1 MTRHGGRSA
10 FGRTTIALAVTLMF
24 VAAACGDDSDSS
36 AATTAGG
43 GAATTAAGAATT
55 AAAETT
61 TTVELTGPPI
71 KLMVMFEGTG
81 AVATPE
87 VTEGAKAAADAINA
101 AGGIGGSPIELVECD
116 LKNDPNAATA
126 CGNQAVSEG
135 VVAVVGPVSANAGQ
149 YFPIL
154 EKAQIPVVGNVPAA
168 AADFTSV
175 DSFPLYG
182 GIVSASAGL
191 ALELTTLAGSKA
203 VSLARIDLAAA
214 SAIGIFANQALAP
227 MGLKVI
233 NDVSIP
239 VGAPDMSTYVAS
251 VLQGGTDG
259 VLVGLSGQD
268 ATNFIIALKQS
279 NPTVPISATT
289 TDFAGVVKALGDAAN
304 GIYVTAFFNNAT
316 TDPTGFG
323 KYQAAM
329 EAAGFKDLTGFRSNA
344 YSAVQVVAEVLTDLP
359 EKTAAA
365 LYAKL
370 PTVTGLK
377 VDLLPPLQFTTPA
390 GAIPRVFNVCGYF
403 QQLDNGDFKTL
414 SDGFIDMFTGKPC

>member
-1 MTRHGGRSA
+1 M
-10 FGRTTIALAVTLMF
+10 
-24 VAAACGDDSDSS
+24 
-36 AATTAGG
+36 
-43 GAATTAAGAATT
+43 
-55 AAAETT
+55 
-61 TTVELTGPPI
+61 
-71 KLMVMFEGTG
+71 
-81 AVATPE
+81 
-87 VTEGAKAAADAINA
+87 
-101 AGGIGGSPIELVECD
+101 
-116 LKNDPNAATA
+116 
-126 CGNQAVSEG
+126 
-135 VVAVVGPVSANAGQ
+135 SANAGE

-191 ALELTTLAGSKA
+191 AARARVASGLEGGEPRPHRPRRGISH
-203 VSLARIDLAAA
+203 RDLRQP
-214 SAIGIFANQALAP
+214 GPRAL
-227 MGLKVI
+227 GLKVI

-329 EAAGFKDLTGFRSNA
+329 EAAGFKDLTGFRSN
-344 YSAVQVVAEVLTDLP
+344 VVLRRTGRRRGAEPLP
-359 EKTAAA
+359 DKTAAA
-365 LYAKL
+365 LYAQL

-390 GAIPRVFNVCGYF
+390 GAIPRVFNVCGYY
-403 QQLDNGDFKTL
+403 QQLE
-414 SDGFIDMFTGKPC
+414 

>member
-1 MTRHGGRSA
+1 MA
-10 FGRTTIALAVTLMF
+10 
-24 VAAACGDDSDSS
+24 
-36 AATTAGG
+36 
-43 GAATTAAGAATT
+43 
-55 AAAETT
+55 
-61 TTVELTGPPI
+61 
-71 KLMVMFEGTG
+71 MFEGTG

-87 VTEGAKAAADAINA
+87 VSEGAKAAADSINA
-101 AGGIGGSPIELVECD
+101 AGGIDGSPIVLETCD

-126 CGNQAVSEG
+126 CGNQAVSDG
-135 VVAVVGPVSANAGQ
+135 VVAVVGPVGANAGQ

-168 AADFTSV
+168 AADFTSAGFV
-175 DSFPLYG
+175 PADG
-182 GIVSASAGL
+182 GIVSRVGRPRPRARDPRRLEGGEPRPHRRRRGIRHRDLRKPGPRPLGL
-191 ALELTTLAGSKA
+191 E
-203 VSLARIDLAAA
+203 
-214 SAIGIFANQALAP
+214 
-227 MGLKVI
+227 VI

-279 NPTVPISATT
+279 NPTIPISAVT
-289 TDFAGVVKALGDAAN
+289 TDFSGVVKALGDSAN
-304 GIYVTAFFNNAT
+304 GIYVTATFNNAT

-329 EAAGFKDLTGFRSNA
+329 EAAGFKDLTGFRSNS
-344 YSAVQVVAEVLTDLP
+344 YSAVQVVAEVLTGLP
-359 EKTAAA
+359 DKTAAA

-390 GAIPRVFNVCGYF
+390 GAIPRMFNVCG
-403 QQLDNGDFKTL
+403 LL
-414 SDGFIDMFTGKPC
+414 PAA

>member
-1 MTRHGGRSA
+1 MTRHGGRV
-10 FGRTTIALAVTLMF
+10 ALALALTLTF
-24 VAAACGDDSDSS
+24 VAAACGDDSGSS
-36 AATTAGG
+36 ANTTSGG
-43 GAATTAAGAATT
+43 GAATTGAAAATT
-55 AAAETT
+55 AAPETT

-87 VTEGAKAAADAINA
+87 VVEGATAAADAINA
-101 AGGIGGSPIELVECD
+101 AGGVDGSPIVLENCD

-126 CGNQAVSEG
+126 CGNQAVSDG

-191 ALELTTLAGSKA
+191 ALELATLAGAKA
-203 VSLARIDLAAA
+203 VSLGRIDLAAA

-227 MGLKVI
+227 LGLKVI

-279 NPTVPISATT
+279 NPTIPISATT
-289 TDFAGVVKALGDAAN
+289 TDFTGVVTALGDAAN
-304 GIYVTAFFNNAT
+304 GIYVTGFFNNAT
-316 TDPTGFG
+316 TDPDGFA

-329 EAAGFKDLTGFRSNA
+329 EAAGFKELAEFRPNA
-344 YSAVQVVAEVLTDLP
+344 YSAVQVVAQVLTGLP
-359 EKTAAA
+359 DKTAPA
-365 LYAKL
+365 LFAKL

-403 QQLDNGDFKTL
+403 QQFDNGAFKTL
-414 SDGFIDMFTGKPC
+414 STGFIDMFTGKPC